1 MNFSKENELQNEME
15 QLDKL
20 SETSGGVHMQRSIN
34 ILNKQIEQ
42 KIMEINEKKDGTLKI
57 QGVLEEFETKFNE
70 VNV

>member
-1 MNFSKENELQNEME
+1 ME